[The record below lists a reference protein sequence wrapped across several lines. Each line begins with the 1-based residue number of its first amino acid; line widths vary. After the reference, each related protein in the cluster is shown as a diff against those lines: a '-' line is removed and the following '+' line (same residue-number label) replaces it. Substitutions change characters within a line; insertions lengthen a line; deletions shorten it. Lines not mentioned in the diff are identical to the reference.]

1 VKAAVVTS
9 SGIAVQSVADPRP
22 GATDVLVRV
31 RAAGLNRADLGIA
44 AGHQHG
50 PAGGAGTIP
59 GLDWAGEVVEVGA
72 EVTKF
77 RSGDRIMCAGMG
89 GYAEFAVTDYGR
101 CSLIPDGMSYETAA
115 TLPVA
120 LNTMHDAV
128 VTNGRLGAGDSILVQ
143 GASSSVGL
151 MALQIAKARGASV
164 IIGTSTSPERRAR
177 LAEFGATLALD
188 TTDPTWPN
196 LAREATG
203 ERGVDVIIDQVSA
216 GMANGNMK
224 AAAILGRIVNVG
236 RLGGMK
242 GEFDFDLH
250 ALKRISYIGVTFRT
264 RSIEEMRAITER
276 MEADLWDAVSRQ
288 ELKLPI
294 DRVFPL
300 DDVQAA
306 LAHMRSNAHF
316 GKILLKPS

>member
-1 VKAAVVTS
+1 VKAATVTS
-9 SGIAVQSVADPRP
+9 SGIAVQSVTDPRP
-22 GATDVLVRV
+22 GATEVLVRV
-31 RAAGLNRADLGIA
+31 HAAGLNRADLGIA
-44 AGHQHG
+44 AGHKHG

-59 GLDWAGEVVEVGA
+59 GLEWAGEVAEVGA

-77 RSGDRIMCAGMG
+77 RPGNRVMCAGMG
-89 GYAEFAVTDYGR
+89 GYAEYALTDHGR

-115 TLPVA
+115 TLPIA

-128 VTNGRLGAGDSILVQ
+128 LTNGRLKAGEGILVQ
-143 GASSSVGL
+143 GASAGVGL
-151 MALQIAKARGASV
+151 MAMQIARARGASV
-164 IIGTSTSPERRAR
+164 VIGTSTNAERRAR
-177 LAEFGATLALD
+177 LAEFGATLTLD
-188 TTDPTWPN
+188 TTDPTWPD

-203 ERGVDVIIDQVSA
+203 GRGVDVIIDQVSA
-216 GMANGNMK
+216 AMANGNMK

-264 RSIEEMRAITER
+264 RSLDEIRAITER

-288 ELKLPI
+288 ELRLPI

-300 DDVQAA
+300 DEVQAA
-306 LAHMRSNAHF
+306 LAHMRANAHF

>member
-1 VKAAVVTS
+1 VKAATVTS
-9 SGIAVQSVADPRP
+9 SGIAVQTVTDPRP
-22 GATDVLVRV
+22 GATEVLVRV
-31 RAAGLNRADLGIA
+31 HAAGLNRADLGIA
-44 AGHQHG
+44 AGHKHG

-59 GLDWAGEVVEVGA
+59 GLEWAGEVAEVGA

-77 RSGDRIMCAGMG
+77 LPGDRVMCAGIG
-89 GYAEFAVTDYGR
+89 GYAEYALTDHGR

-115 TLPVA
+115 TLPIA

-128 VTNGRLGAGDSILVQ
+128 VTNGRLKAGESILVQ
-143 GASSSVGL
+143 GASAAVGL
-151 MALQIAKARGASV
+151 MAMQIAKARGASV
-164 IIGTSTSPERRAR
+164 VIGTSTNAERRAR

-188 TTDPTWPN
+188 TTDPAWPD

-203 ERGVDVIIDQVSA
+203 GRGVDVIIDQVSA

-264 RSIEEMRAITER
+264 RSLDEIRAITER
-276 MEADLWDAVSRQ
+276 MEADLWQAVSRQ
-288 ELKLPI
+288 ELRLPI

-306 LAHMRSNAHF
+306 LAHMRANAHF

>member
-1 VKAAVVTS
+1 
-9 SGIAVQSVADPRP
+9 
-22 GATDVLVRV
+22 VLVRV
-31 RAAGLNRADLGIA
+31 HAAGLNRADLGIA
-44 AGHQHG
+44 AGHKHG

-59 GLDWAGEVVEVGA
+59 GLEWAGEVAEVGA

-77 RSGDRIMCAGMG
+77 RPGNRVMCAGMG
-89 GYAEFAVTDYGR
+89 GYAEYALTDHGR

-115 TLPVA
+115 TLPIA

-128 VTNGRLGAGDSILVQ
+128 LTNGRLKAGEGILVQ
-143 GASSSVGL
+143 GASAGVGL
-151 MALQIAKARGASV
+151 MAMQIARARGASV
-164 IIGTSTSPERRAR
+164 VIGTSTNAERRAR
-177 LAEFGATLALD
+177 LAEFGATLTLD
-188 TTDPTWPN
+188 TTDPTWPD

-203 ERGVDVIIDQVSA
+203 GRGVDVIIDQVSA
-216 GMANGNMK
+216 AMANGNMK

-264 RSIEEMRAITER
+264 RSLDEIRAITER

-288 ELKLPI
+288 ELRLPI

-300 DDVQAA
+300 DEVQAA
-306 LAHMRSNAHF
+306 LAHMRANAHF